1 MQETIQP
8 LTLATA
14 ILSETVGADTEP
26 NKHTKEGRIRK
37 GLKQNNNILI
47 SWSLNF
53 SLESIF

>member
-47 SWSLNF
+47 S
-53 SLESIF
+53 